1 MEWGGGDSKVKNKL
15 SEGLAENEN
24 QKEVFGAGG
33 GRGGTNSPTVFPS
46 VQACS
51 HLASGRDSH

>member
-33 GRGGTNSPTVFPS
+33 GRG
-46 VQACS
+46 A
-51 HLASGRDSH
+51 ASGCAVRSR